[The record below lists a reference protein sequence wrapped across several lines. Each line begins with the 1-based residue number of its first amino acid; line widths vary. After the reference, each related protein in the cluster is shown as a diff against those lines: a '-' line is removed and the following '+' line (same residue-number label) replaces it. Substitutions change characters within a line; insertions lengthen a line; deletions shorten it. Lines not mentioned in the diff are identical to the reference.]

1 MQWQITLKLDKQ
13 TESTSI
19 SSTTLTKTST
29 TTVTIKST
37 AATYAGELLDE
48 YQQCGGFK
56 LL

>member
-1 MQWQITLKLDKQ
+1 MTNNFKLDKQ

-19 SSTTLTKTST
+19 TSTTSTKTST
-29 TTVTIKST
+29 TTVNIKSST
-37 AATYAGELLDE
+37 AATYAGALLDE